1 MAGAL
6 DRLIFGS
13 CKAIIRQK
21 LEQKS
26 LKDRVEKRKRL
37 PLNTSPP
44 LCTSNFC
51 VTYINR
57 LCYTYI
63 CRAYVNNHM
72 DQAKPKQGLCRFLAL
87 STVPFLC
94 THHQVYTPLS
104 PNHILSHPFPVYQLQ
119 RHTHR
124 QICGCGRLIFC
135 S

>member
-13 CKAIIRQK
+13 CKVIIRQK
-21 LEQKS
+21 LVQKS
-26 LKDRVEKRKRL
+26 LKDWVEKRKRL

-94 THHQVYTPLS
+94 LYVHTARYTHLYLQTTFSHTPS
-104 PNHILSHPFPVYQLQ
+104 PSTLYSVILTDRYKE
-119 RHTHR
+119 R
-124 QICGCGRLIFC
+124 
-135 S
+135 